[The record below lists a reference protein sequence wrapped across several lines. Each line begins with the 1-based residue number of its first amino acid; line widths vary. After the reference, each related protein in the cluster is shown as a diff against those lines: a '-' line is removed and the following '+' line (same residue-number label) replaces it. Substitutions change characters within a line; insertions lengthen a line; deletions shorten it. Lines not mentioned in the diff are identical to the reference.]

1 MIDFASVPAKDGFDW
16 VRISVKL
23 VRTQWLRYCSIAA
36 LFLLI
41 IQFGAFISG
50 GVLAVFL
57 KPILSVGF
65 LAAAWHHERGVA
77 PEVKHLF
84 SGFKSN
90 LKALLPLGVVYM
102 IGVFFASAAAGVLT
116 DFSLT
121 SLVAADGTVK
131 PPDAQFM
138 RFMIV
143 TLLFTLP
150 VHAALWFAPA
160 LIVFSDAT
168 FLQALALSLRAWTRN
183 ALAFFVYMLSVFG
196 LLVLLIFVIAPF
208 ELLGG
213 KEVQIFVALML
224 VVPLTAVLMVSDYV
238 AYRRIF
244 HRSERLSDLPAH

>member
-1 MIDFASVPAKDGFDW
+1 MIEFSNVPAKDGFDW
-16 VRISVKL
+16 VRVSVKL
-23 VRTQWLRYCSIAA
+23 VRAQWLRYCSLAA

-50 GVLAVFL
+50 GLLAVFL

-102 IGVFFASAAAGVLT
+102 LGVFLASVAASAITG
-116 DFSLT
+116 FSLT
-121 SLVAADGTVK
+121 SLVATDGTVK
-131 PPDAQFM
+131 PVDTQLI

-168 FLQALALSLRAWTRN
+168 FFQALSLSLRAWTRN
-183 ALAFFVYMLSVFG
+183 ALALFVYMLTVFG
-196 LLVLLIFVIAPF
+196 MLVLLAFLIAPF

-244 HRSERLSDLPAH
+244 HRNERLTDLPQS